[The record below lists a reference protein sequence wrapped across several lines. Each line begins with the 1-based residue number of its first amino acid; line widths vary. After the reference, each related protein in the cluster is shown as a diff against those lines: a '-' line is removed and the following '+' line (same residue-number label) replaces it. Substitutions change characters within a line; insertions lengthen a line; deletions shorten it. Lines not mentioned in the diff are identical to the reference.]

1 MLATRSPLVAVAGA
15 GFALATLGGY
25 LLSAWIGLFGFRE
38 VRTTAGTVAGLI
50 EIAAFATLAT
60 AAIAEGPVRQADAPA
75 SPAAAML
82 ARAQAAAPLV
92 VAAVG
97 AVSVLALAL
106 LGVAVANAG
115 GPPAAAVGAGATLKT
130 AKIGGVMVLTNA
142 GR

>member
-1 MLATRSPLVAVAGA
+1 
-15 GFALATLGGY
+15 
-25 LLSAWIGLFGFRE
+25 
-38 VRTTAGTVAGLI
+38 
-50 EIAAFATLAT
+50 
-60 AAIAEGPVRQADAPA
+60 
-75 SPAAAML
+75 ML

-106 LGVAVANAG
+106 LGVAVAAAG